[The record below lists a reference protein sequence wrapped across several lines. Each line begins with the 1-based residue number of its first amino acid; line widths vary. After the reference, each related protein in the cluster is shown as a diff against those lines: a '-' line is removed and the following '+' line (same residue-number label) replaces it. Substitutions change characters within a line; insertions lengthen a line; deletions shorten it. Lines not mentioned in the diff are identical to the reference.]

1 VASINN
7 LKHDHKN
14 ARKRTDQSAEL
25 IKESLQRYGA
35 ARSIVID
42 ENDRILA
49 GNGTVEGAKAA
60 GIQNVRVI
68 ETDGD
73 EIIAIRRTGLSEDEK
88 VGLALADNR
97 ASDLS
102 AWDKEMLHRLSAEHD
117 LSPWFAEEDL
127 SGLAEPE
134 TFADFD
140 EALEEASSEPQEQ
153 AAPNKL
159 SDRFGIAPF
168 TILNAREGWWQERK
182 RQWIAL
188 GIQSE
193 VGRKGNLLGMSETI
207 LQPDEQL
214 RQLKETLRDSSAQTA
229 NIEVKIPGY
238 YQKKNA
244 GMSDEQI
251 VAEFLESGS
260 QVGAGTSIFDPVL
273 AELSYRWFSPE
284 NGIILD
290 PFAGGSVRGIVAAKT
305 NRQYIGCDLRQEQID
320 ANREQAATIAPDTQP
335 IWHCT
340 DSRNIDR
347 VCKGVQADMIFSCP
361 PYADLEVYSDDP
373 NDLSTLPY
381 DLFLDSYREIIAKT
395 CSLLKDN
402 AFACF
407 VVGDVRDK
415 KGNYYN
421 FVGDTIQA
429 FLDAGLSYYNEAIL
443 VTPVGTLPLRAGRT
457 FAATRKLGKTHQNV
471 LVFLKGDA
479 RKAVASCGDCD
490 FADIQ
495 EEPQPQAP
503 AATTTEYGEKLT
515 AASLG
520 GEL

>member
-68 ETDGD
+68 ETDGN

-127 SGLAEPE
+127 TGLAEPE

-140 EALEEASSEPQEQ
+140 EALEAASSEPQEQ
-153 AAPNKL
+153 ATSNKL

-182 RQWIAL
+182 RQWISL

-193 VGRKGNLLGMSETI
+193 VGRKDNLLGMS
-207 LQPDEQL
+207 Q
-214 RQLKETLRDSSAQTA
+214 
-229 NIEVKIPGY
+229 
-238 YQKKNA
+238 
-244 GMSDEQI
+244 MM
-251 VAEFLESGS
+251 LEASGS
-260 QVGAGTSIFDPVL
+260 DSGTSIFDPVL
-273 AELSYRWFSPE
+273 AELAYRWFSPG

-320 ANREQAATIAPDTQP
+320 ANREQAATITPDTQP

-381 DLFLDSYREIIAKT
+381 DLFLDSYREIITKT

-479 RKAVASCGDCD
+479 RKAVANCGDCD

-495 EEPQPQAP
+495 EEQQPQAP
-503 AATTTEYGEKLT
+503 AATATEYGEKLT
-515 AASLG
+515 VASLG